1 MARAQVVSDVS
12 EMSGSQV
19 VEYLLESWEK
29 TAAAILAVVLVLIAV
44 FSSPYKVDKN
54 QEATIRRLGAYVET
68 VGPGLHFKLPLIDK
82 VVKTDV
88 TSVHRIEVG
97 FRTVESKGTESKPKY
112 RDVIEESE
120 MLTGDYNIALVD
132 FVVQYRSSNAKKW
145 QFTVEE
151 PEKVL
156 SFLAQSAM
164 RLVAGRSSFDS
175 IATSGKVTLQTE
187 VRNLLQHY
195 ADQLDFGAQIVSV
208 QLQDVQPPNDVVSA
222 FKDVVNARE
231 DKEAL
236 IQNAHQHANR
246 VLPDA
251 RGAAARI
258 GNEAEAYARART
270 AAAVG
275 DVSKFTA
282 VLAKYKQSPEV
293 TARRLMFET
302 QERVL
307 RGKDIVIDSGSEG
320 SLLKLFQINPNN
332 Q

>member
-1 MARAQVVSDVS
+1 MS
-12 EMSGSQV
+12 EMSGS
-19 VEYLLESWEK
+19 EFLESLLERWEK
-29 TAAAILAVVLVLIAV
+29 TAAAILAVILVLIAV

-54 QEATIRRLGAYVET
+54 QEATVRRLGAYVET
-68 VGPGLHFKLPLIDK
+68 VGPGLHFKVPLLDY

-97 FRTVESKGTESKPKY
+97 FRTIDAKEKEAESKAKY

-151 PEKVL
+151 PEKAL

-164 RLVAGRSSFDS
+164 RLVVGRSTFDNV
-175 IATSGKVTLQTE
+175 ATSGKVTLQTE

-195 ADQLDFGAQIVSV
+195 ADQLDFGVQIVSV
-208 QLQDVQPPNDVVSA
+208 QLQDVQPPKAVVSA

-236 IQNAHQHANR
+236 IQNAHQHANK

-275 DVSKFTA
+275 DVSKFSA
-282 VLAKYKQSPEV
+282 VLAKYKLSPEV

-307 RGKDIVIDSGSEG
+307 RGKEIIVDSGSES
-320 SLLKLFQINPNN
+320 SLLKLFQINPNK